1 MKDLVELDPC
11 GWDNQDEPRGYMNDK
26 GDVLSVSESKDIVDE
41 IISEGRILVDTK
53 SYDGDE
59 LLDDDNVLFV
69 MIDDMNDDSSK
80 FTTFMDLFEAAYPSE
95 DISSFRKADELME
108 CTYEFESEE
117 NMNDFMDLLKRIG
130 LEVAV
135 DEEVD

>member
-1 MKDLVELDPC
+1 MIDLNELDPC
-11 GWDNQDEPRGYMNDK
+11 AWDNQDEPRKYMNDE
-26 GDVLSVSESKDIVDE
+26 GDILSVPEAKDIVDE

-53 SYDGDE
+53 SYDGNE
-59 LLDDDNVLFV
+59 VLDDDNVLFI
-69 MIDDMNDDSSK
+69 MIDDIDDDSSK

-95 DISSFRKADELME
+95 DISSFRKASELME

-117 NMNDFMDLLKRIG
+117 NINDFMDLLKKIG
-130 LEVAV
+130 LEVAI